1 MRIFVALDIE
11 EEIRKR
17 LQHFTEEMRQLV
29 PGARWVSPESL
40 HVTLKFIG
48 EKPDAAVK
56 QIEEARGSINAEPFQ
71 MRFHGAGFFP
81 TAKAARVFW
90 LGIEGEA
97 GLADLAAKV
106 EESLAAVRGPEEQRG
121 FSPHLTLAL
130 AGSRARADTNAP
142 DCRRVGDGNQRVC

>member
-17 LQHFTEEMRQLV
+17 LQHFMEEMRQLA

-48 EKPDAAVK
+48 EKPEAAVK
-56 QIEEARGSINAEPFQ
+56 QIEDALGAINAEPFQ
-71 MRFHGAGFFP
+71 IRFRGAGFYP

-90 LGIEGEA
+90 VGIEGEA

-106 EESLAAVRGPEEQRG
+106 EESLAAVGVPEEQRD
-121 FSPHLTLAL
+121 FSPHLTLARA
-130 AGSRARADTNAP
+130 AGGGSGAP
-142 DCRRVGDGNQRVC
+142 HWR